1 MKLENPP
8 HQYLAD
14 PFVVSRDGKDFC
26 FVENFDCDRS
36 KGNIAV
42 YEITETGSA
51 RIGTALDEKFHL
63 SFPFIFEYRGGIF
76 MCPET
81 SENRDIRIYRCIE
94 FPLRWKL
101 EKVVMKELSAADTM
115 FMEHGGRWWMFTNI
129 DVTGCGDH
137 CSELFIYSSD
147 SPFGDTWISHS
158 LNPVIVDASRA
169 RNAGLVRDG
178 DTLYRISQRQGF
190 NFYGKEAAINEII
203 ELTDSTYVESPICS
217 ITPTFAD
224 NVVGIHHFH
233 SNANVTVFDFMSKF
247 RA

>member
-8 HQYLAD
+8 RQYLAD
-14 PFVVSRDGKDFC
+14 PFVISRDGRDFC
-26 FVENFDCDRS
+26 FVENFDYDRN

-42 YEITETGSA
+42 YEITETGST

-63 SFPFIFEYRGGIF
+63 SFPFIFEYRGGMF

-81 SENRDIRIYRCIE
+81 SENGDIRIYRCVE

-101 EKVVMKELSAADTM
+101 EKIVMKGLSAADTM
-115 FMEHGGRWWMFTNI
+115 FLEHGGRWWMFTNI

-137 CSELFIYSSD
+137 CSELFIFSSD
-147 SPFGDTWISHS
+147 SPFGDDWVSHS
-158 LNPVIVDASRA
+158 CNPVVVDASRA
-169 RNAGLVRDG
+169 RNGGFVRDG

-190 NFYGKEAAINEII
+190 SFYGKEAAINEIV

-224 NVVGIHHFH
+224 DVLGTHHFH
-233 SNANVTVFDFMSKF
+233 SNGNVTVFDFMSKL
-247 RA
+247 RN